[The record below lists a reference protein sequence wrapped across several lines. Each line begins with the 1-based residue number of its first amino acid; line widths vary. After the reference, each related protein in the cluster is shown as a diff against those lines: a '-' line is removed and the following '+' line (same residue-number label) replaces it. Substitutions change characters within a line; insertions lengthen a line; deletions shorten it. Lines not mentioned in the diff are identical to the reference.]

1 MTSSTFSD
9 NIKYMIEC
17 NKCGKF
23 KDKDNFRINVIK
35 GKDYRRKGCRS
46 CEVVYN
52 SKRVKSFTGEKK
64 EKTLKGKKETLM
76 LEILKLEIDIKKK
89 TVKKIKDYDKNYK
102 KNNRAKCT
110 SLENKRRA
118 AKLKA
123 TPVWLNKKMLADI
136 EVKYV
141 EANKKSCENI
151 KYSVDHI
158 VPLQGK
164 NVCGLHVSWNLQIL
178 TIEDNS
184 KKGNRY

>member
-1 MTSSTFSD
+1 
-9 NIKYMIEC
+9 MIEC

-23 KDKDNFRINVIK
+23 KDKDSFRINVIK

-64 EKTLKGKKETLM
+64 EKHLKAKRDSYTRNIETRNRYKKENC
-76 LEILKLEIDIKKK
+76 
-89 TVKKIKDYDKNYK
+89 KKIKEYDKNYK